1 MLVTDSL
8 EPSGMGE
15 HMLTLG
21 AALGDEF
28 DVAMA
33 LPEATGTPLLRRAAA
48 AGLRVKAFDLAR
60 PALLCQWL
68 RDAGTDLVHVHA
80 GINWEGHG
88 VVRAAKAAG
97 LPVLRTEHLP
107 YLLTSVVQQ
116 AEYNAM
122 LLSVDCR
129 IAVSQAAA
137 ASYAGVGHGRLVVVP
152 NGVTPRQPSRSRD
165 STRSVLGL
173 GNDDKVLLTV
183 ARFTP
188 QKGHGLLVEAAP
200 AVLEAFPQAKFVLVG
215 AGPDKA
221 ELEAEIRAKGL
232 GRSFLVLGL
241 RDDVPDLL
249 AAADLFVL
257 PSQFEGLSL
266 ALLEAMAAGLPAA
279 AMTIPS
285 VIEALGPDH
294 PYLAQA
300 GDIGLATVLKAAL
313 AEPERARSVAAATAY
328 RFQEQFTAERMA
340 RRTASVY
347 RSLLEDRTVQ
357 GVAA

>member
-1 MLVTDSL
+1 
-8 EPSGMGE
+8 MGE

-21 AALGDEF
+21 GALADEF

-33 LPEATGTPLLRRAAA
+33 LPEATGTPLLRRAAS
-48 AGLRVKAFDLAR
+48 AGLRVKRFELAR
-60 PALLCQWL
+60 PAALRQWL
-68 RDAGTDLVHVHA
+68 RNDCEDLVHVHA
-80 GINWEGHG
+80 GIDWEGHG
-88 VVRAAKAAG
+88 LVRAAKAAG

-137 ASYAGVGHGRLVVVP
+137 TSYAGVGPGRLVTIP
-152 NGVTPRQPSRSRD
+152 NGVTPRQPSRVREA
-165 STRSVLGL
+165 TRSVLGL

-221 ELEAEIRAKGL
+221 EVEAEIRAKGL
-232 GRSFLVLGL
+232 GRSFLVLGT

-266 ALLEAMAAGLPAA
+266 ALLEAMAAGVPAV
-279 AMTIPS
+279 AMAIPS
-285 VIEALGPDH
+285 VIEALGAAH
-294 PYLAQA
+294 PFLAPK
-300 GDIGLATVLKAAL
+300 GNRDELARVLEAAL
-313 AEPERARSVAAATAY
+313 ADPERSRSAAAVAAS
-328 RFQEQFTAERMA
+328 RFEEQFTAERMA

-347 RSLLEDRTVQ
+347 RSLLEDRTVR